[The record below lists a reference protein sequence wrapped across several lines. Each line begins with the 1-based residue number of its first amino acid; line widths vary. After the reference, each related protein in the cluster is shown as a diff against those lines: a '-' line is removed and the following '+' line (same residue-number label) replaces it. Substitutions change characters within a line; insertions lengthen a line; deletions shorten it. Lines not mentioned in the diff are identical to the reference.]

1 MRVAEESLKILTE
14 KGIDVELIDLQSVRP
29 IDYQTIAESIKKTN
43 RCVVLEEAWPLAS
56 ISSEISYMM
65 SQMVFDHLDA
75 PIKRVTTLDTPLPYA
90 SSLVET
96 WLPNAKGVIE
106 AIEKVMYR

>member
-1 MRVAEESLKILTE
+1 MSDNRLQKLWQE
-14 KGIDVELIDLQSVRP
+14 VELAKRKDL
-29 IDYQTIAESIKKTN
+29 IEIEIEKAKFAESIKKTN

-90 SSLVET
+90 ATLVET
-96 WLPNAKGVIE
+96 WLPNVKRVVD
-106 AIEKVMYR
+106 AIDAVMYR

>member
-1 MRVAEESLKILTE
+1 M
-14 KGIDVELIDLQSVRP
+14 
-29 IDYQTIAESIKKTN
+29 
-43 RCVVLEEAWPLAS
+43 VLEEAWPLAS

-90 SSLVET
+90 ATLVET
-96 WLPNAKGVIE
+96 WLPNVKRVVD
-106 AIEKVMYR
+106 AIDAVMYR